1 MKITG
6 YTVMHARVVYQDRT
20 VCTVPHLDTRA
31 VLTPLACIVLRGV
44 RPGVSDL
51 PGCLPPPW

>member
-1 MKITG
+1 
-6 YTVMHARVVYQDRT
+6 MHARVVYQDRT